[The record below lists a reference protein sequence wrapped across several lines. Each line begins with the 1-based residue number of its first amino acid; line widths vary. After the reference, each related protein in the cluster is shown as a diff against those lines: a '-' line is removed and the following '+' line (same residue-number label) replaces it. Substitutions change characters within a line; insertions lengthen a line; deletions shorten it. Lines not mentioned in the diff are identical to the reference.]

1 MVDSIA
7 CLGRNGLSTWVIQ
20 RVSAVILGFYL
31 IFLLGFLYC
40 HAPLDYEAWRD
51 LFTHTWMK
59 VATILVLLS
68 LVAHAWIGL
77 WTVITDYIKCSAAR
91 FILEIGLVLG
101 LLAYVIWG
109 IRVLWS

>member
-1 MVDSIA
+1 M
-7 CLGRNGLSTWVIQ
+7 
-20 RVSAVILGFYL
+20 
-31 IFLLGFLYC
+31 LGFLYC